1 MAVLH
6 VTNGTAAAQDLQ
18 QLNANV
24 LTWDDVLHE
33 GPVPAGRSP
42 RELREIRAR
51 FLADAGLASSATEAR
66 ARFAARDARLDA
78 VDFSTK
84 LVLWFEDDLY
94 DQLQLIQIL
103 DRLATGEGALR
114 RSRPLGP
121 VQLVHLPRGPRTF
134 LRDRLA
140 RAASL
145 RETDHETARR
155 AWAAF
160 TAPDPYAVQDL
171 ALRLTERPPANLP
184 DLALALRRLLE
195 EHPATTDGL
204 ARTERQILET
214 LQGGPLHPHA
224 LFTATISHEERP
236 FYGDTV
242 LWWRARRLAP
252 QLLTITDDGAYA
264 LTDAGRD
271 VLAGQV
277 DALDVLP
284 PLDRWVGGVHHDGA
298 PAVRYDLTTHRLVPR
313 GS

>member
-6 VTNGTAAAQDLQ
+6 VTNGAAAAQDLRT
-18 QLNANV
+18 LGHEV

-33 GPVPAGRSP
+33 GPVLPEPPDR
-42 RELREIRAR
+42 LRETRAR
-51 FLADAGLASSATEAR
+51 FLAGSGLASDLTEAR
-66 ARFAARDARLDA
+66 ARLAARDARLDA

-121 VQLVHLPRGPRTF
+121 VQLVHLPRGRRTF

-145 RETDHETARR
+145 RESDHATARR
-155 AWAAF
+155 AWRAL
-160 TAPDPYAVQDL
+160 TAPDPTGVQDVWLDL
-171 ALRLTERPPANLP
+171 AGRPPANLP
-184 DLALALRRLLE
+184 DLAPALHRLLE

-204 ARTERQILET
+204 GRTERQVLEA
-214 LQGGPLHPHA
+214 LDGGPLHPQA
-224 LFTATISHEERP
+224 LFAAVTAREERP
-236 FYGDTV
+236 FHGDAT

-252 QLLTITDDGAYA
+252 RLLTIGSDGAFA
-264 LTDAGRD
+264 LTADGRA
-271 VLAGQV
+271 VLAGEA
-277 DALDVLP
+277 DAAALLE
-284 PLDRWVGGVHHDGA
+284 PLDRWVGGVHHRTT
-298 PAVRYDLTTHRLVPR
+298 AVARYDPATRRLAV
-313 GS
+313 